1 MCNGVKSDFF
11 RISLLIS
18 VWLVSDGSGQMNPAP
33 PPQNGGG
40 TPPGSG
46 TAGGGTPNAGTTNTI
61 GSSFFN
67 CPWSSKPINNGYFR
81 GIPGMI
87 GGTGQTMQNSQIG
100 AKTYNHHSIAS
111 WWAVATKHFAIQG
124 KSALHLS
131 MSPPAPVNSKSLR
144 ISLRMPYH
152 KHPLWGTIVMTPPVS
167 GPAPTGN
174 NRPSPIPV
182 R

>member
-61 GSSFFN
+61 GSSFLIALGL
-67 CPWSSKPINNGYFR
+67 PSL
-81 GIPGMI
+81 
-87 GGTGQTMQNSQIG
+87 
-100 AKTYNHHSIAS
+100 SIM
-111 WWAVATKHFAIQG
+111 VILGEF
-124 KSALHLS
+124 LE
-131 MSPPAPVNSKSLR
+131 
-144 ISLRMPYH
+144 
-152 KHPLWGTIVMTPPVS
+152 
-167 GPAPTGN
+167 
-174 NRPSPIPV
+174 
-182 R
+182 